1 MFLKIQGQSHM
12 EEFGCIIN
20 PKALQGVNQLIHIYK
35 TMVLLK
41 LKNMQ
46 RIVLALFRK
55 PHYKHVLL
63 RSVTE
68 IKMFSI
74 HPAEILHSI

>member
-1 MFLKIQGQSHM
+1 MFLKIQGQSHV

-20 PKALQGVNQLIHIYK
+20 PQALQGVNQFIHIYK

-46 RIVLALFRK
+46 KIVLALFRK
-55 PHYKHVLL
+55 PHCKPMLL
-63 RSVTE
+63 ISVTE